1 MLSKL
6 IKEKDIKNLGKKGVP
21 YAVEKQQLVERA
33 NWRTFKP
40 VIDYSK
46 CIKCGLCWLHCPDA
60 AYDVNEEGFPVCNG
74 KVCKGCLLCVD
85 ICPVNCI
92 SVEQERGKLHK
103 K

>member
-1 MLSKL
+1 MNKL

-21 YAVEKQQLVERA
+21 YAVEEQKLIERA

-60 AYDVNEEGFPVCNG
+60 AYDVNKEGFPVCNG
-74 KVCKGCLLCVD
+74 KVCKGCLLCVE
-85 ICPVNCI
+85 ICPVKCI
-92 SVEQERGKLHK
+92 SVEQERGKQNK

>member
-6 IKEKDIKNLGKKGVP
+6 IKEKELKNLGKKGVP
-21 YAVEKQQLVERA
+21 YAVEEQKLIERA
-33 NWRTFKP
+33 NWRAFKP

-46 CIKCGLCWLHCPDA
+46 CIKCGLCWLHCPDS
-60 AYDVNEEGFPVCNG
+60 AYDINKEGFPVCNG
-74 KVCKGCLLCVD
+74 KVCKGCLLCVE
-85 ICPVNCI
+85 ICPMKCI